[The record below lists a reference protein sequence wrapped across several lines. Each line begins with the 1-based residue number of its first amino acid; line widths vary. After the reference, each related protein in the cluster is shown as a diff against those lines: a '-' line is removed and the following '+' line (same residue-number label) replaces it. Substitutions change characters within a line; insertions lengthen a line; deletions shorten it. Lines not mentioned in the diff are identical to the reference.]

1 MVIPLLRKKSAKQYL
16 TPSFREAPV
25 PIMQTYIDIDKYSSE
40 SSSRHNVGGRRCL
53 VWFSVAW
60 MKLPAP
66 TYQISNHQKL
76 FGALWSDQKKI
87 ASIANC
93 NFLPAKNRSA
103 CQTWGCSETT
113 FVHSS
118 FFLFFSF
125 CSFFLSISPSLMGL
139 LSCTLHK
146 HWTFPRT
153 LRKTCKFYQTWC
165 NTAAQNMVS
174 AAKQQFPCLLNL
186 PWCSSTTTRRIR
198 ESAFYCC
205 LLCTSKSFP
214 SAVGGFFDKFLQ
226 HNICSARVQQHSLWV
241 NLRFRLCI
249 TFTTSL
255 FIFSS
260 PSRSDIWNRA

>member
-1 MVIPLLRKKSAKQYL
+1 MCI
-16 TPSFREAPV
+16 
-25 PIMQTYIDIDKYSSE
+25 
-40 SSSRHNVGGRRCL
+40 
-53 VWFSVAW
+53 
-60 MKLPAP
+60 
-66 TYQISNHQKL
+66 L
-76 FGALWSDQKKI
+76 F
-87 ASIANC
+87 
-93 NFLPAKNRSA
+93 
-103 CQTWGCSETT
+103 
-113 FVHSS
+113 S
-118 FFLFFSF
+118 FFFFFSF

-165 NTAAQNMVS
+165 NTAAQNMES
-174 AAKQQFPCLLNL
+174 GAKQYFPCFFLEPTLMFKHHHLEDQGISFLLL
-186 PWCSSTTTRRIR
+186 PSLHFEIFSLHSPGLFRRI
-198 ESAFYCC
+198 
-205 LLCTSKSFP
+205 LH
-214 SAVGGFFDKFLQ
+214 